1 MIINY
6 KYWIST
12 IPPGFIFVTGWH
24 GFIFVC
30 PRITPWLHV
39 RVLLASPRLHFH
51 FIPSQGARQEWNE
64 HEEARVGRRID
75 TRTKLNRFSLRILV
89 HFGHQGKCA
98 RIFGE
103 VRLSS
108 VRVFMRP
115 VGNLFRR
122 DWRDEAR
129 MKWTWN
135 QREARKKRTVMKWMV
150 NSKSYN
156 DK

>member
-1 MIINY
+1 MVINY

-12 IPPGFIFVTGWH
+12 IVFGFIFVTGWH

-30 PRITPWLHV
+30 FHITRWFHV

-75 TRTKLNRFSLRILV
+75 TRAKLNRFSLRILA

-98 RIFGE
+98 RIVGE

-108 VRVFMRP
+108 VRVIMRP
-115 VGNLFRR
+115 VGKLFPEGLER
-122 DWRDEAR
+122 WGKNEVN
-129 MKWTWN
+129 MKPEGGQKETHG
-135 QREARKKRTVMKWMV
+135 RETNCK
-150 NSKSYN
+150 
-156 DK
+156 